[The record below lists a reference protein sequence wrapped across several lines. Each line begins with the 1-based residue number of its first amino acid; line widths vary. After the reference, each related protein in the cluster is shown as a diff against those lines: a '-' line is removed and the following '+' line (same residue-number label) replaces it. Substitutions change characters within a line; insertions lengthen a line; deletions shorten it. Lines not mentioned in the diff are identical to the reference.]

1 MKVACLVPVRN
12 KAFFVGH
19 TIKSTLDQTYPCEI
33 LLSDQGS
40 TDGSLDILKYHQ
52 SAYRGPHHVR
62 LLQCPDTEPKGM
74 AGFNV
79 HIHWLM
85 AQTDADLIVIV
96 SADDLNHP
104 DRVRRTV
111 EEYQKHRP
119 SFIGTKMQFLS
130 PPADGSLKMEVEG
143 ITAFDP
149 KGSRFITA
157 REHIEQLV
165 GGSVS
170 TAWDREFY
178 EKIGGLSSHMIPDVY
193 LPFLATLDRGFYMI
207 DEQLFAYIRHPGEG
221 NTGIGGRM
229 LAAEQDGEMLFL
241 NELANYQIVS
251 TYYEAGRV
259 AVRTFPEAWEGSDAS
274 EALYQNIVHRTNDW
288 VLCRDYMNV
297 RGQQPRVL

>member
-1 MKVACLVPVRN
+1 MKVSCLVPVRN

-52 SAYRGPHHVR
+52 SAYRGPHKVR
-62 LLQCPDTEPKGM
+62 LLQCPVTEPKGM
-74 AGFNV
+74 SGFNA
-79 HIHWLM
+79 HIHWM
-85 AQTDADLIVIV
+85 MGQTDADLIIIV

-104 DRVRRTV
+104 DRVKRTV
-111 EEYQKHRP
+111 EEYQMHRP
-119 SFIGTKMQFLS
+119 SFIGTKMQFLT

-178 EKIGGLSSHMIPDVY
+178 EKIGGLSRHMIPDVY

-229 LAAEQDGEMLFL
+229 LAVEQDGEMLFL

-297 RGQQPRVL
+297 KGQHPRVL